1 MFLGVHK
8 FLSFFLPQRKIMNV
22 SYCNPRGSAYHVN
35 QTFALGECFVSY
47 LYVVFREVSES
58 HPETVVGESKCN

>member
-1 MFLGVHK
+1 
-8 FLSFFLPQRKIMNV
+8 MNV